1 MTNPG
6 RYFERARMADR
17 AVEVGA
23 ALISPV
29 WARPNGW
36 FSLELTGNRM
46 LARGRLARRVRQPG
60 RRAEE
65 PSMTNLPKKRV
76 VALERR
82 RRELRALFT
91 ELEATTGDDR
101 RDSFWR
107 LMRLVRRG

>member
-1 MTNPG
+1 
-6 RYFERARMADR
+6 
-17 AVEVGA
+17 
-23 ALISPV
+23 
-29 WARPNGW
+29 
-36 FSLELTGNRM
+36 
-46 LARGRLARRVRQPG
+46 
-60 RRAEE
+60 
-65 PSMTNLPKKRV
+65 MTNLPKKRV